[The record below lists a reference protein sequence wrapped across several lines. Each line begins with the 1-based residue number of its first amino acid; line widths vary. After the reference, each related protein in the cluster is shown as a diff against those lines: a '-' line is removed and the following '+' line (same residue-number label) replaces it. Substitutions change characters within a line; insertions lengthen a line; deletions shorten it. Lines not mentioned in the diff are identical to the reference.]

1 MRAVVVREVGAPLEV
16 LDVEL
21 APPGPGSV
29 RVRLAASGVCHSDLS
44 LRDGSLPALL
54 PVVLGH
60 EGAGV
65 VTEVGFGVDTPA
77 VGDHVVLSWVVPCRR
92 CRLCLGGRPEL
103 CEHGIDHAFAAPYGT
118 AAGEPVYCGLGTGT
132 FAEETV
138 VPAGAAIRIDPAF
151 PLELA
156 ALAGCAVCTGVGA
169 VVNAAGVRPGESVAV
184 VGCGGVGLAAVQGA
198 RLAGASA
205 IVAVDRVPAK
215 LAMALDNGATAV
227 VDASALEPVEAVRS
241 LTGGGPDHVIEV
253 VGLSSTIRQA
263 YDMARRGGTVT
274 VVGAGRF
281 DDAVTFPALGL
292 MADAKR
298 LQGTVYGGTDPAR
311 DIPRLLALA
320 AGGAL
325 DLARLVSARI
335 GLDDV
340 ENAFRAM
347 LAGEVARSLV
357 VLDGAR

>member
-1 MRAVVVREVGAPLEV
+1 M
-16 LDVEL
+16 
-21 APPGPGSV
+21 

-44 LRDGSLPALL
+44 LREGSLPALL
-54 PVVLGH
+54 PAVIGH

-65 VTEVGFGVDTPA
+65 VTEVGGAVETLE
-77 VGDHVVLSWVVPCRR
+77 VGDHVVLSWVVPCRQ
-92 CRLCLGGRPEL
+92 CRLCLAGRPEL
-103 CEHGIDHAFAAPYGT
+103 CEHGIDHAFAGPYGT
-118 AAGEPVYCGLGTGT
+118 TAGGAVHCGLGTGT

-138 VPAGAAIRIDPAF
+138 VPAAAAIRIDPAF

-156 ALAGCAVCTGVGA
+156 ALVGCAVCTGVGA
-169 VVNAAGVRPGESVAV
+169 VVNAAEVRPGDTVVV

-215 LAMALDNGATAV
+215 LAMALDNGATAT
-227 VDASALEPVEAVRS
+227 VDASAVEPVDAVRS
-241 LTGGGPDHVIEV
+241 LTGGGADHAVEV

-274 VVGAGRF
+274 VVGAGSF
-281 DDAVTFPALGL
+281 DDAVAFPVLGL

-311 DIPRLLALA
+311 DIPRLISLA
-320 AGGAL
+320 ASGAL
-325 DLARLVSARI
+325 DLAQLVTARI

-340 ENAFRAM
+340 EDAFRAM
-347 LAGEVARSLV
+347 LAGEVARSLI
-357 VLDGAR
+357 VLDP